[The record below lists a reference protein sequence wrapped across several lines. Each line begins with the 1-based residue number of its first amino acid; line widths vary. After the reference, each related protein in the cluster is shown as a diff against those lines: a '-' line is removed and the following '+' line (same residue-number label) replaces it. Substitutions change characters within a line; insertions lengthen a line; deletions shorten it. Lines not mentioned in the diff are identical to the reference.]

1 MVLDG
6 ADRSIDLGRMH
17 RGEDLRRRSMP
28 RRVGH
33 LCPLDD
39 DGGEASGAV
48 ALDDHDIGRGEEDD
62 DDVQEWEHVVEEVDF
77 DLDDAWRESVRE
89 STPNVNVDQ
98 ACLQIMQLQQQVKEL
113 TEAVKRLS
121 NEKNGGGLSSTGE
134 SSAGPSGSQ

>member
-1 MVLDG
+1 MTIIYSPLLLVV
-6 ADRSIDLGRMH
+6 AFVETR
-17 RGEDLRRRSMP
+17 EARRIRWN
-28 RRVGH
+28 R
-33 LCPLDD
+33 
-39 DGGEASGAV
+39 
-48 ALDDHDIGRGEEDD
+48 GRGEEDD

-134 SSAGPSGSQ
+134 SSAGPSGNQ